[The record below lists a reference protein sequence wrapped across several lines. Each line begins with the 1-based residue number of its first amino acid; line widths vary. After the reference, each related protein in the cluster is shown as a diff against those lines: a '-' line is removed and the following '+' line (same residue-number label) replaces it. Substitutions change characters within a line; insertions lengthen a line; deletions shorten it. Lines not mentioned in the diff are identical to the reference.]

1 MTKIELL
8 ASSWHL
14 ISAVA
19 VLLIGFWISASLCK
33 FFDVRLKRAWVLYL
47 WHTAFCLLYLFYV
60 LGNGG
65 DSIAYYRASLSETV
79 SFSPGTDAVRFLTSI
94 FSMHMGMSILGVFLV
109 FNIVGYIGMLATD
122 ASIRAAA
129 SHGPRQLRR
138 LASLI
143 IFIPSI
149 SFWSSA
155 IGKDSISFLA
165 AGLALWSSLDF
176 GRRRFVL
183 AVSIGLMFIVRPHI
197 AAILVIATAMATFVR
212 HNVTLALRFVIGIS
226 AAGLAVLVL
235 PYALEYSGIVGDVG
249 VREVVDYVEER
260 QGYNLQGA
268 SSIDISSM
276 PLPMQLFTYLFRPLP
291 MEAHNVAAIAAS
303 IENVFLLLLTIV
315 GLWRIF
321 EKRGLP
327 ATQANSTFLIAYALT
342 CWLVLSITTANLG
355 ISMRQKW
362 MFVPMILYVLMAV
375 VGQRR
380 LRYGNHLQ
388 YRR

>member
-1 MTKIELL
+1 
-8 ASSWHL
+8 
-14 ISAVA
+14 
-19 VLLIGFWISASLCK
+19 
-33 FFDVRLKRAWVLYL
+33 
-47 WHTAFCLLYLFYV
+47 
-60 LGNGG
+60 
-65 DSIAYYRASLSETV
+65 
-79 SFSPGTDAVRFLTSI
+79 
-94 FSMHMGMSILGVFLV
+94 MHMGMSILGVFLV